1 MECEQA
7 IVQEG
12 YQATLRNAFAKQYSE
27 GSDEWTND
35 DEMRCVPS
43 IVQGVLKLGASTALL
58 DLGCG
63 AGHDAEYFAGI
74 FSSVTGMDI
83 YDHEAWKG
91 ISARH
96 TNVKFICGD
105 VLEKGVPGKFDLIID
120 NGCFHHQHP
129 ERHQEYLA
137 LASSFLTDGGTFVL
151 TTFKNDSIEQRVDAN
166 GRIHRYFRDSELK
179 SELAKAGFQE
189 FERLDVYRRRKGD
202 YYRISFARAVGRGSA
217 A

>member
-1 MECEQA
+1 MECKQT
-7 IVQEG
+7 IVQES
-12 YQATLRNAFAKQYSE
+12 YQAMLRSAFAKQYSE

-43 IVQGVLKLGASTALL
+43 IVQGALKLGANTALL

-74 FSSVTGMDI
+74 FASVTAVDI
-83 YDHEAWKG
+83 YAHEAWEG
-91 ISARH
+91 VSGRH
-96 TNVKFICGD
+96 ANVKFVCGD
-105 VLEKGVPGKFDLIID
+105 VLDKGLSGKFDLIVD

-137 LASSFLTDGGTFVL
+137 LVSSLLADGGTFVL
-151 TTFKNDSIEQRVDAN
+151 TTFKNDSIEQRIDAN

-179 SELAKAGFQE
+179 SELARSGLLE
-189 FERLDVYRRRKGD
+189 FDRLDVFRRRKGD
-202 YYRISFARAVGRGSA
+202 YYRISFARTAERGGA